1 MKYQPV
7 TKKMPMMKV
16 FAIAIFIVSF
26 YFNSIAHAVG
36 LGFDKT
42 RLIIQGNRNTGSVVF
57 DNRTDGAFFVR
68 AHLEDL
74 NKKKTNKG
82 MVRPPVFQVN
92 PQRAARIQVVIDDK
106 QLPTDRE
113 SMFWLYTKAYPAQ
126 KIDDKA
132 QSKMMFN
139 YAFQMKVFYR
149 PSSIQGTYIDA
160 AKSLVWYEENGRL
173 HVRNDSAFNIS
184 LVGVEINQ
192 KHTDTNKVLLPFSSE
207 NLGHKVNR
215 DFLKNKFL
223 WYVIA
228 DDGSPVRF
236 PTAN

>member
-1 MKYQPV
+1 MKCQRV
-7 TKKMPMMKV
+7 TKGLPMMKV
-16 FAIAIFIVSF
+16 LAIAVLIVSF
-26 YFNSIAHAVG
+26 YLSSLAHAVG

-42 RLIIQGNRNTGSVVF
+42 RLIIQGDRNTGSVVF

-68 AHLEDL
+68 THLEDL

-82 MVRPPVFQVN
+82 MARPPVFQVN

-106 QLPTDRE
+106 QLPKDRE

-126 KIDDKA
+126 KVDDKA

-160 AKSLVWYEENGRL
+160 AKSLIWYAENGQL

-192 KHTDTNKVLLPFSSE
+192 KHVDTNKVISPFSSE
-207 NLGHKVNR
+207 NLGHKVNPN
-215 DFLKNKFL
+215 FLKNKFL

-228 DDGSPVRF
+228 DDGSAMRF
-236 PTAN
+236 PNAN